1 MADKALADFLK
12 KQISLTEWLEKA
24 DADYVDAF
32 RKEDVDKRKTLKKI
46 ADIIGIPVGGEYLF
60 EAVDVHNRTGQF
72 EQFYIENKNNSYAMR
87 LLPKKP
93 GLEKLRLR
101 GVTLADLVQWFEEQP
116 IEHVNYEVNVIEHRS
131 DNQWAT
137 IFFINQHGIHGEM
150 IYGGHHLLTQGFH
163 GDNVPIVFHYNF
175 KGDSWL
181 LSREEPD
188 AEKFLKGLVAHIK
201 VTDIEKRNELEENF
215 GATFYNQYLAGYFE
229 TSDSSLGTWFIDY
242 NQTLGEKLSEV
253 SFQKMLNDEND
264 QIAAVVKGRSGS
276 QGEATGRVRIVNDP
290 QDTDFSEGE
299 VLVCT
304 FTSPDYLSCIQKSVA
319 IVTDQGGTLSHAAIV
334 ARELQKPCIVATG
347 NATEIL
353 FDGDLVCVNADA
365 GTVIKVS

>member
-175 KGDSWL
+175 K
-181 LSREEPD
+181 
-188 AEKFLKGLVAHIK
+188 
-201 VTDIEKRNELEENF
+201 
-215 GATFYNQYLAGYFE
+215 
-229 TSDSSLGTWFIDY
+229 
-242 NQTLGEKLSEV
+242 
-253 SFQKMLNDEND
+253 
-264 QIAAVVKGRSGS
+264 
-276 QGEATGRVRIVNDP
+276 
-290 QDTDFSEGE
+290 DF
-299 VLVCT
+299 
-304 FTSPDYLSCIQKSVA
+304 K
-319 IVTDQGGTLSHAAIV
+319 
-334 ARELQKPCIVATG
+334 
-347 NATEIL
+347 
-353 FDGDLVCVNADA
+353 
-365 GTVIKVS
+365 

>member
-253 SFQKMLNDEND
+253 SFNN
-264 QIAAVVKGRSGS
+264 IGVKGMPKDKVTLRGRSGS
-276 QGEATGRVRIVNDP
+276 PGKASGKVRIISNPDDNEF
-290 QDTDFSEGE
+290 QAGE
-299 VLVCT
+299 VLVCR
-304 FTSPDYLSCIQKSVA
+304 FTSPDYIQCMKKASA
-319 IVTDQGGTLSHAAIV
+319 IVTDEGGILSHAAII
-334 ARELQKPCIVATG
+334 ARELGVPCIVATG
-347 NATEIL
+347 NATKIL
-353 FDGDLVCVNADA
+353 FDGDIVCVNADA
-365 GTVIKVS
+365 GTVVRIS